1 MVHLQVT
8 AMPWLSFFWFVGHIF
23 RCIISKLNSAV
34 VVENISFYTLYIYVE
49 PSYLLQVRAFYIDSN
64 GLFTSVMTR
73 GGNPVSLNNNI
84 GLRTVFEGQLFYIGC
99 VATLI
104 SNGKVST
111 SVEWIGFYIGYQSI
125 DVEWIGMGRFLH
137 WLSVNRCRI
146 GRVLHRLSSNRCSMR
161 RFSTSFISEPM

>member
-1 MVHLQVT
+1 MKI
-8 AMPWLSFFWFVGHIF
+8 SGHVMSLLTPEDSYPF
-23 RCIISKLNSAV
+23 ML
-34 VVENISFYTLYIYVE
+34 

-125 DVEWIGMGRFLH
+125 DVECGFFL
-137 WLSVNRCRI
+137 L
-146 GRVLHRLSSNRCSMR
+146 
-161 RFSTSFISEPM
+161 FSRNFYYQISHYYN